1 MFSLN
6 AAEFS
11 DNKDLKHPNDLI
23 SRKKIPGFKVY
34 QAENGP
40 VVKLTDVMKKYT
52 PQIKHHNKEK
62 PIHSL

>member
-6 AAEFS
+6 ASEITE
-11 DNKDLKHPNDLI
+11 NKDLRHPNDLI
-23 SRKKIPGFKVY
+23 SPKKIPGFKVY

-52 PQIKHHNKEK
+52 PQIEHHNKEK
-62 PIHSL
+62 SIDL